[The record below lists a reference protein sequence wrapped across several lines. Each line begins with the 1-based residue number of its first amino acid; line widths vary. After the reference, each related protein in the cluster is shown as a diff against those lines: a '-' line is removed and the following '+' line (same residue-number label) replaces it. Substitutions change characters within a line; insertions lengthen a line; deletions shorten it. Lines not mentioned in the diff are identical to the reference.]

1 MALPNSEPKKVLL
14 VCAPEC
20 TRIEDRLLH
29 AGCLVTKVAH
39 GTAAVE
45 SIKHGAINAVILIST
60 GSEMDLTET
69 ALNLRD
75 VNASAEIIIL
85 ADRETAEEKVREAN
99 TIAHVIPKTKVLTM
113 SQLDDY
119 LKSARWQANP
129 SAR

>member
-1 MALPNSEPKKVLL
+1 MALQNSEPKKVLL

-20 TRIEDRLLH
+20 TRVEDRLLH
-29 AGCLVTKVAH
+29 AGCLVTKVAQ

-45 SIKHGAINAVILIST
+45 GIKHGVVNAVVLIST

-75 VNASAEIIIL
+75 VNASVEIIIL
-85 ADRETAEEKVREAN
+85 ADRESAEGKKHEAN
-99 TIAHVIPKTKVLTM
+99 TIAHVIPKTKVLTT

-119 LKSARWQANP
+119 LNSAHWKAKP
-129 SAR
+129 SAH

>member
-1 MALPNSEPKKVLL
+1 MALSNSEPKKVLL

-20 TRIEDRLLH
+20 THIEDRLLH

-45 SIKHGAINAVILIST
+45 GIKHSVINTVVLIST

-75 VNASAEIIIL
+75 VNASVEIIIL
-85 ADRETAEEKVREAN
+85 ADRETAEGKEHEAN
-99 TIAHVIPKTKVLTM
+99 TIAHVIPKTRVLTM
-113 SQLDDY
+113 NQLDDY
-119 LKSARWQANP
+119 LKSARWKANP
-129 SAR
+129 SAH

>member
-1 MALPNSEPKKVLL
+1 MALQNSAPKKVLL
-14 VCAPEC
+14 VCAREC

-45 SIKHGAINAVILIST
+45 GVKHGAVNAVVLIST

-75 VNASAEIIIL
+75 VDASVEIIIL
-85 ADRETAEEKVREAN
+85 ADRDTTERRKHEAN
-99 TIAHVIPKTKVLTM
+99 TIAHVIPKTRVLTM

-119 LKSARWQANP
+119 LKSAL
-129 SAR
+129 